1 MNYFDA
7 IKRRTEELDVLGQA
21 YLNKFDF
28 LPNDQICDRI
38 WAAAK
43 KIFLDKNE
51 DFDSCPWWVAQTIDY
66 CLPYSTI
73 PKNGSIYFSLGF
85 SSVSQ
90 DAHLRNLLE
99 IAEGRETMELDFEVL
114 AKKEIVEKYSFV

>member
-7 IKRRTEELDVLGQA
+7 IKKRTEELDLLGQN

-28 LPNDQICDRI
+28 LPNDQICERI
-38 WAAAK
+38 WTAAK
-43 KIFLDKNE
+43 KMFSDKKE
-51 DFDSCPWWVAQTIDY
+51 DFDSCPWWVAQTMDY

-99 IAEGRETMELDFEVL
+99 IAEGRETTELDFEVL
-114 AKKEIVEKYSFV
+114 AKKEIVEKYCGV